1 MVWGLGEVSRTGK
14 LKRTFPTGVSVVIVQ
29 RMTPA
34 VSRRM
39 LSTPGSMSVKFVS
52 FEKKLRTTGN
62 GALISILSLNEDLM
76 RNMVQWSVL
85 RSQKSEVRSQKSEV
99 RSQKSE
105 VRSQKLTRHN
115 SISSVLRAARSFFIP
130 TSRAPAMTRLAFFQ
144 RIIGRR
150 GQTLYNFAI
159 FITKFIP

>member
-14 LKRTFPTGVSVVIVQ
+14 LKRTLPTGVSVVIVQ

-76 RNMVQWSVL
+76 RNMEQWSVVSGQWSVVSGQWTVVSGQWAVVS
-85 RSQKSEVRSQKSEV
+85 R
-99 RSQKSE
+99 
-105 VRSQKLTRHN
+105 KLASTILSH
-115 SISSVLRAARSFFIP
+115 AFCARPDVPSYQ
-130 TSRAPAMTRLAFFQ
+130 Q
-144 RIIGRR
+144 RVHQR
-150 GQTLYNFAI
+150 
-159 FITKFIP
+159 

>member
-14 LKRTFPTGVSVVIVQ
+14 LKRTLPTGVSVVIVQ

-76 RNMVQWSVL
+76 RNMEQWSVVSGQWSVVSGHAMPHSL
-85 RSQKSEVRSQKSEV
+85 VS
-99 RSQKSE
+99 
-105 VRSQKLTRHN
+105 N
-115 SISSVLRAARSFFIP
+115 VLRAAGCFFIP
-130 TSRAPAMTRLAFFQ
+130 AACAPA
-144 RIIGRR
+144 
-150 GQTLYNFAI
+150 
-159 FITKFIP
+159 

>member
-14 LKRTFPTGVSVVIVQ
+14 LKRTLPTGVSVVIVQ

-76 RNMVQWSVL
+76 RNMESVVSGQWSVVSGQWSVDS
-85 RSQKSEVRSQKSEV
+85 RQCTVVSQQWSGGRWRE
-99 RSQKSE
+99 
-105 VRSQKLTRHN
+105 
-115 SISSVLRAARSFFIP
+115 AAS
-130 TSRAPAMTRLAFFQ
+130 
-144 RIIGRR
+144 G
-150 GQTLYNFAI
+150 G
-159 FITKFIP
+159 

>member
-14 LKRTFPTGVSVVIVQ
+14 LKRTLPTGVSVVIVQ

-39 LSTPGSMSVKFVS
+39 LSTPGSMSLKFVS

-76 RNMVQWSVL
+76 RNMKSVV
-85 RSQKSEVRSQKSEV
+85 SGQSEVSNSCAQFYF
-99 RSQKSE
+99 
-105 VRSQKLTRHN
+105 TRFAGGRMFLHT
-115 SISSVLRAARSFFIP
+115 SSAC
-130 TSRAPAMTRLAFFQ
+130 
-144 RIIGRR
+144 
-150 GQTLYNFAI
+150 
-159 FITKFIP
+159 

>member
-14 LKRTFPTGVSVVIVQ
+14 LKRTLPTGVSVVIVQ

-76 RNMVQWSVL
+76 RNMKSVVSGQWSQNVQRGFVSNVL
-85 RSQKSEVRSQKSEV
+85 RLPRS
-99 RSQKSE
+99 
-105 VRSQKLTRHN
+105 L
-115 SISSVLRAARSFFIP
+115 FIP
-130 TSRAPAMTRLAFFQ
+130 AACAPAVTRL
-144 RIIGRR
+144 
-150 GQTLYNFAI
+150 
-159 FITKFIP
+159 

>member
-34 VSRRM
+34 VSRRI

-76 RNMVQWSVL
+76 RNMEQWSVVSGQWSVVSGQWSVVSGQWSVVSGQWSVVS
-85 RSQKSEVRSQKSEV
+85 R
-99 RSQKSE
+99 
-105 VRSQKLTRHN
+105 KLASTILSHAFCGRPDV
-115 SISSVLRAARSFFIP
+115 SSYQ
-130 TSRAPAMTRLAFFQ
+130 Q
-144 RIIGRR
+144 RVHQR
-150 GQTLYNFAI
+150 
-159 FITKFIP
+159 